1 MVPMGDVNLTFDDGS
16 VVRLHLAPAAEET
29 AGPARPVPA
38 QKAAAGT
45 PLELPP
51 DFGSAQPVS
60 VPARAAEALTRGG
73 EALVE
78 ALRPLS
84 GVLDGI
90 HQSFADSTQRPDE
103 VTVEFGVTLGSDLS
117 LGIFSGKGEASFTV
131 SASWNFTSA
140 GEPDPVTPAPLPPNG
155 AAAPTVS

>member
-16 VVRLHLAPAAEET
+16 VVRLYLAPVAEET

-38 QKAAAGT
+38 QNAGAGS
-45 PLELPP
+45 LELPP
-51 DFGSAQPVS
+51 DFGSAHPVS

-90 HQSFADSTQRPDE
+90 HQSFAGSAQRPDE

-131 SASWNFTSA
+131 SASWNFTGA
-140 GEPDPVTPAPLPPNG
+140 GEPAPVTQAPLPPNG